1 MEVSLILVGRNG
13 SQREIPLKR
22 QRIVIGRH
30 TDCQVR
36 IPLASVS
43 RQHCELQLTG
53 GRIAIQDLKSRN
65 GTYVNRKR
73 VEQADLSAGDLVG
86 IGPFVFVVRVDGVP
100 RQIDSKRALD
110 AGMVPAEGGKLADGG
125 TGTAITEQPGRAG
138 SLLEGDSDDSSIV
151 EFDFKDD
158 EDAPKL

>member
-1 MEVSLILVGRNG
+1 MEVSLILVGKNG
-13 SQREIPLKR
+13 SQREIPLR
-22 QRIVIGRH
+22 RPRMVIGRQ

-43 RQHCELQLTG
+43 RQHCEVRLDG
-53 GRIAIQDLKSRN
+53 GRPVIQDLHSRN

-73 VEQADLSAGDLVG
+73 VERADLAAGDLVS
-86 IGPFVFVVRVDGVP
+86 IGPFVFVVRMEGLP
-100 RQIDSKRALD
+100 KQIDAKRALE
-110 AGMVPAEGGKLADGG
+110 AGMIPADGSRLADGG
-125 TGTAITEQPGRAG
+125 TQTTLTSPAGRPG

-158 EDAPKL
+158 DDAPKL

>member
-1 MEVSLILVGRNG
+1 MEVTLILVGRNG

-22 QRIVIGRH
+22 PRIVIGRQ

-43 RQHCELQLTG
+43 RQHCELRLEG
-53 GRIAIQDLKSRN
+53 GRTMLQDLKSRN

-73 VEQADLSAGDLVG
+73 VEKADLSAGDLVG
-86 IGPFVFVVRVDGVP
+86 IGPFVFVVRMDGMP
-100 RQIDSKRALD
+100 RQIDSRRALES
-110 AGMVPAEGGKLADGG
+110 GMVPADAGKLADGG
-125 TGTAITEQPGRAG
+125 TGTTISAPGGRPG
-138 SLLEGDSDDSSIV
+138 SLLDGDSDDSSIV

-158 EDAPKL
+158 DDAPKL

>member
-22 QRIVIGRH
+22 QRIVIGRQ

-43 RQHCELQLTG
+43 RQHCELRFDG
-53 GRIAIQDLKSRN
+53 GRTVLQDLKSRN

-73 VEQADLSAGDLVG
+73 VDRAELAAGDLVG

-100 RQIDSKRALD
+100 RQINSKQAMESGL
-110 AGMVPAEGGKLADGG
+110 VPADAGKLADGG
-125 TGTAITEQPGRAG
+125 TGTTVSSPASRGS
-138 SLLEGDSDDSSIV
+138 SLLDSDSDDSSIV

-158 EDAPKL
+158 DDAPKL

>member
-1 MEVSLILVGRNG
+1 MEVTLILVGRNG

-22 QRIVIGRH
+22 PRIVIGRQ

-43 RQHCELQLTG
+43 RQHCELRVEG
-53 GRIAIQDLKSRN
+53 GRTLLQDLKSRN
-65 GTYVNRKR
+65 GTYVNRRK
-73 VEQADLSAGDLVG
+73 VEKTELAAGDLIG
-86 IGPFVFVVRVDGVP
+86 IGAFVFVVKMDGVP
-100 RQIDSKRALD
+100 KQIDAKRALES
-110 AGMVPAEGGKLADGG
+110 GMVPADAGRLADGG
-125 TGTAITEQPGRAG
+125 TGTTISTPGGRSG

-158 EDAPKL
+158 DDAPKL